1 MNETNDTFRRGVGE
15 QPGSQGCPGAEE
27 HADETQEVTEHLADA
42 CRQVPEV
49 LEEVED
55 GIHADLIAE
64 EAADG
69 NPS

>member
-1 MNETNDTFRRGVGE
+1 VESACRH
-15 QPGSQGCPGAEE
+15 PSPGAEE
-27 HADETQEVTEHLADA
+27 RADERQEVTEHLADA

-55 GIHADLIAE
+55 GIHAALIPE
-64 EAADG
+64 EASDG

>member
-1 MNETNDTFRRGVGE
+1 L
-15 QPGSQGCPGAEE
+15 PACIE
-27 HADETQEVTEHLADA
+27 HIADA

-55 GIHADLIAE
+55 GIRAALIPE
-64 EAADG
+64 DAADG